1 MKGVYYGRSKENN
14 KGSSEKASAAEET
27 KTTKAAAAKKTSVK
41 KTTTAAKKETIK
53 EEPVKEVEKVEAAV
67 TEKNEIKATVN
78 FQFNGKSYSP
88 EDLMKICKDVW
99 KFDLNGKEEDLKS
112 VELYVKPEENITY
125 YVINGDVNGSFFI

>member
-1 MKGVYYGRSKENN
+1 MAEVKKTT
-14 KGSSEKASAAEET
+14 KAAAKKASAAEET

>member
-1 MKGVYYGRSKENN
+1 MAEVKKTT
-14 KGSSEKASAAEET
+14 KAAAKKASAAEET

-53 EEPVKEVEKVEAAV
+53 EEPVKEVERVEAAV

>member
-1 MKGVYYGRSKENN
+1 MAEVKKTT
-14 KGSSEKASAAEET
+14 KAATKKASAAEEA
-27 KTTKAAAAKKTSVK
+27 KTAKATTAKKTSVK

-53 EEPVKEVEKVEAAV
+53 EEPVKEMEKVEAVAA
-67 TEKNEIKATVN
+67 EKNEVKATVN

-88 EDLMKICKDVW
+88 EDLLKICKDVW

-112 VELYVKPEENITY
+112 VELYVKPEENVTY